1 MNKSIR
7 KFFFLKTAKAG
18 ELGRKPANSYLKVA
32 IPKNNPFIPIFYRII
47 HKILF
52 MQFLKL

>member
-1 MNKSIR
+1 MNKTIR

-18 ELGRKPANSYLKVA
+18 ELERPANSYLKVA